1 MVGVWIAPVIA
12 QVMMTL
18 SVTAME
24 SNSQRSSSADVAR
37 RPPLV
42 GGQRHQTPVSP
53 FLTFD
58 KLIGGQP
65 CAALALN
72 LRQHRPGPIDASL
85 HLLKQVRIDTLIAV
99 DIVAHTGGGV
109 EIDRLE
115 WPHEAPAQRQPF
127 TKTDIHIFDARTAG
141 GYETKRL
148 LQQSALHSVHHEPVK
163 LTLHHDRSLSGRD
176 QKVACPR
183 DGLGRRP

>member
-127 TKTDIHIFDARTAG
+127 TNTDTHIFDVGKPPASSRSELARP
-141 GYETKRL
+141 RL
-148 LQQSALHSVHHEPVK
+148 ESRVPAR
-163 LTLHHDRSLSGRD
+163 RSRPPSTVRAPL
-176 QKVACPR
+176 
-183 DGLGRRP
+183 RRPESDKAD